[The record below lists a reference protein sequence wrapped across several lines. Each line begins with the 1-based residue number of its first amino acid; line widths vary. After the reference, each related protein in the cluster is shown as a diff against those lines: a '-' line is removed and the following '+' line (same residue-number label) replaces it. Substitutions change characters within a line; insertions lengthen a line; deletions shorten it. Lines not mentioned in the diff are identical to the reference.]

1 MKSLENLYKE
11 VIADETEKK
20 EYVDAVV
27 NGKIG
32 EFLTEHGCSATVNEA
47 RLFMEGIRHTE
58 LTDDEL
64 DNVSGGGCF
73 GEDYDNR
80 IKVSPT
86 THDCMYYACG
96 ICEEQAYYCKCRSMG
111 EHNCGTCLH
120 IRYDTD
126 GVTYCNSVNVK
137 QRGRP
142 TYT

>member
-64 DNVSGGGCF
+64 DNVAGGGCSD
-73 GEDYDNR
+73 GENTDNR
-80 IKVSPT
+80 IKVCPT
-86 THDCMYYACG
+86 GSACIYYVCVSCG
-96 ICEEQAYYCKCRSMG
+96 KSSDSCGCRSKG
-111 EHNCGTCLH
+111 EATCGTCTNMG
-120 IRYDTD
+120 RNSE
-126 GVTYCNSVNVK
+126 GQAVCNSPFM
-137 QRGRP
+137 RP
-142 TYT
+142 KLPV